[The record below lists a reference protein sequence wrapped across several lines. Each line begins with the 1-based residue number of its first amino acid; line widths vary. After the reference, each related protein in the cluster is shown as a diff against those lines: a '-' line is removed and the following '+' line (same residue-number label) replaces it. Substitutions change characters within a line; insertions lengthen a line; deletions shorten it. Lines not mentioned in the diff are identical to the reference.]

1 MIKLTECPRD
11 AMQGIIEF
19 IPTQL
24 KVKYINSLLKVGFDV
39 LDFGSFISPKAI
51 PQLKDT
57 ADVLKGLE
65 LNAQS
70 PKLLAIV
77 ANERGAKEAIDF
89 DEVSILGFPFSVSEV
104 FQLKNTHS
112 TREESM
118 DRVKNIQDI
127 CLASNKKLRVY
138 LSMGF
143 GNPYGEDYSPE
154 IVLEW
159 SSKLKEIGISE
170 LALSDTIG
178 ISNPRSIKSLFEL
191 LFRELNGIELS
202 AHFHSAPQNWAEKVN
217 EALKAGCMSYDSAIN
232 GLGGCPL
239 AEDKLVGNLA
249 TEKLVG
255 LFGNKLNSKF
265 NLEAFSESLIIANEV
280 FA

>member
-77 ANERGAKEAIDF
+77 ANERGAKDAIDF

-217 EALKAGCMSYDSAIN
+217 EALKAGCMSYDSAIK

-265 NLEAFSESLIIANEV
+265 NLEAFYESLIIANEV

>member
-77 ANERGAKEAIDF
+77 ANERGAKDATDF

-104 FQLKNTHS
+104 FQLKNTNS
-112 TREESM
+112 TREESI
-118 DRVKNIQDI
+118 DRVKKIQDI

-159 SSKLKEIGISE
+159 SSRLKEIGISE

-178 ISNPRSIKSLFEL
+178 ISNPRNIKSLFEL
-191 LFRELNGIELS
+191 LFRELNGIDLS
-202 AHFHSAPQNWAEKVN
+202 AHFHSAPHNWEEKVN
-217 EALKAGCMSYDSAIN
+217 EALNAGCMSYDSAIK

-239 AEDKLVGNLA
+239 TEDKLVGNLA
-249 TEKLVG
+249 TEKLLG

-265 NLEAFSESLIIANEV
+265 NMEAFSESLIIANEV

>member
-77 ANERGAKEAIDF
+77 ANERGAKDAIDF

-112 TREESM
+112 TREESI

-217 EALKAGCMSYDSAIN
+217 EALKAGCMSYDSAIK

-265 NLEAFSESLIIANEV
+265 NLEAFYESLIIANEV